1 MGLGGCLLMRSG
13 NVGLGTSSPANFAG
27 FVTLALP
34 IHPALK
40 LTLSKDQQFR
50 VLCTMLSDIF
60 YVESKSTV
68 PTAFVIN
75 GSERLRITSAGLVG
89 IGTSSPQSILNLSST
104 GPVITLTRNNSAD
117 TGSGAINFA
126 SSDNTVRWQ
135 VGTNQ
140 AVGSGLE
147 INRGAGTN
155 NAVYIDTSNR
165 VGIGTTAPN
174 RKLEVSDAGA
184 DNFIRVNTTGATKSG
199 IEFASSGTAYSQLY
213 FTNVSPY
220 DLSLL
225 QQYTTGSL
233 ILGTNSTERARIDSS
248 GRLLVGTSSARSN
261 LSPAGSTAQF
271 QVEGVNNDTNRIA
284 IISNLSS
291 AIAAAPAGIYL
302 SRAGSSGIGST
313 VIVADNNQLGQIT
326 FQGCDGT
333 NFIPAASITSEVDGT
348 PGANDMPGRLVF
360 STTAD
365 GAASPTERLRIT
377 SAGVLQIADA
387 SNITVG
393 TTTGTK
399 IGTATTQKL
408 GFYNAT
414 PVVQPT
420 AVADATDAAT
430 VITQLNDLLAKLR
443 TLGIIAT

>member
-1 MGLGGCLLMRSG
+1 M
-13 NVGLGTSSPANFAG
+13 
-27 FVTLALP
+27 LATYFMM
-34 IHPALK
+34 LK
-40 LTLSKDQQFR
+40 ASNQPYQGSFCQR
-50 VLCTMLSDIF
+50 
-60 YVESKSTV
+60 
-68 PTAFVIN
+68 

-248 GRLLVGTSSARSN
+248 GRLLVGTSSARSVGGLTN
-261 LSPAGSTAQF
+261 QV
-271 QVEGVNNDTNRIA
+271 QVEGVNAGTYSQSWVRNVAGTGGAQIFLGKSRSGSVGGVTIVNNNDQ
-284 IISNLSS
+284 LG
-291 AIAAAPAGIYL
+291 GIYWCGADGVDL
-302 SRAGSSGIGST
+302 NTAG
-313 VIVADNNQLGQIT
+313 
-326 FQGCDGT
+326 
-333 NFIPAASITSEVDGT
+333 ASIEAYVDGT
-348 PGANDMPGRLVF
+348 PGANDLPSRLVF

-365 GAASPTERLRIT
+365 GASSPTERP
-377 SAGVLQIADA
+377 LQYWA
-387 SNITVG
+387 
-393 TTTGTK
+393 
-399 IGTATTQKL
+399 
-408 GFYNAT
+408 
-414 PVVQPT
+414 
-420 AVADATDAAT
+420 
-430 VITQLNDLLAKLR
+430 
-443 TLGIIAT
+443 

>member
-1 MGLGGCLLMRSG
+1 
-13 NVGLGTSSPANFAG
+13 
-27 FVTLALP
+27 
-34 IHPALK
+34 
-40 LTLSKDQQFR
+40 
-50 VLCTMLSDIF
+50 
-60 YVESKSTV
+60 
-68 PTAFVIN
+68 
-75 GSERLRITSAGLVG
+75 
-89 IGTSSPQSILNLSST
+89 
-104 GPVITLTRNNSAD
+104 
-117 TGSGAINFA
+117 
-126 SSDNTVRWQ
+126 

-140 AVGSGLE
+140 AVGAGLE

-365 GAASPTERLRIT
+365 GAS
-377 SAGVLQIADA
+377 
-387 SNITVG
+387 
-393 TTTGTK
+393 
-399 IGTATTQKL
+399 
-408 GFYNAT
+408 
-414 PVVQPT
+414 
-420 AVADATDAAT
+420 
-430 VITQLNDLLAKLR
+430 
-443 TLGIIAT
+443 